1 MPREITGE
9 TIGEVK
15 AVADMHQRKAEMAR
29 QADAFIALPGGYGT
43 LEELLE
49 VITWAQLG
57 IHRKPVGLLNVDG
70 YYNSLLTFIDKA
82 VDEGFISPMA
92 RRIIVSAPNA
102 KELVR
107 QLEEYE
113 PEFDEITS
121 KLVWDEV
128 DRISYVPGSEVATAT

>member
-1 MPREITGE
+1 
-9 TIGEVK
+9 
-15 AVADMHQRKAEMAR
+15 
-29 QADAFIALPGGYGT
+29 
-43 LEELLE
+43 
-49 VITWAQLG
+49 
-57 IHRKPVGLLNVDG
+57 
-70 YYNSLLTFIDKA
+70 
-82 VDEGFISPMA
+82 MA